1 MSKHYPVE
9 GVYLNGVPH
18 VEHDCD
24 DKFHVTS
31 GAFTT
36 EKAKPTKRKTR
47 RRPTA
52 VVPTETEGP
61 ADAGP
66 LDSQEA

>member
-1 MSKHYPVE
+1 VTKSVRVYPVP

-24 DKFHVTS
+24 DKLCVES

-36 EKAKPTKRKTR
+36 KRPSTKAEP
-47 RRPTA
+47 
-52 VVPTETEGP
+52 TEGP
-61 ADAGP
+61 ADAESP
-66 LDSQEA
+66 DSEE